1 MHTDIRLGWVQ
12 RNRVRKTRERRVGEV
27 LGVLAQR
34 PELSESGLSQFVA
47 STIAGL
53 VDQEFTRHCRI
64 ATSDNGIMV
73 VNVDEAALVCPMRM
87 RWLNALCGALSIR
100 RRQRPLTSV
109 VFQYGKIG
117 VRITDLPRRQS

>member
-12 RNRVRKTRERRVGEV
+12 KNRVRKARERRVGEV
-27 LGVLAQR
+27 FGVLAQR

-47 STIAGL
+47 STVAGL
-53 VDQEFTRHCRI
+53 VDREFARHCRI

-73 VNVDEAALVCPMRM
+73 VR
-87 RWLNALCGALSIR
+87 G
-100 RRQRPLTSV
+100 RQRPLTSV